1 MRVGGGA
8 HTYTWI
14 EGWARLPGGVRFGYT
29 HGVVVDGRDNV
40 YVHNRSRDAVA
51 VFDRDGRFLGSWG
64 EEFAAG
70 AHGLHLSRE
79 GGREFL
85 YLADPVR
92 HLVAKATL
100 DGDVLWRLGPPERAG
115 LYEKEEQYKPTDV
128 AVAPDGSLYVSDGY
142 GRGFVHH
149 YGPDGGW
156 IRSWGGR
163 GAEAGRLDC
172 PHGIWVD
179 ARPAQPLLLVADRG
193 NRRLQTF
200 TLQGEHLGFV
210 TGGMRQPCGFPP
222 LRRRPGRPGPAR
234 LRHDSR
240 SGQPRGRLPRRWCP
254 RLGGAGVAERPGRP
268 PRARAFHLAA
278 RRVCRLPRRHLRRGV
293 DRRRPSDQAGACVGS
308 RRRCHFSLP
317 AGGRANRTEARH
329 VASRAFQRPFPARP
343 RVTAVHPWDVGLDGL
358 EWAWSGTPP
367 ADGCGTP

>member
-210 TGGMRQPCGFPP
+210 TGGMRQPCGFHPSGGDLVVP
-222 LRRRPGRPGPAR
+222 DLHGCVTILGPDNHVAACLGDGAPVWEEPGWPNVP
-234 LRHDSR
+234 
-240 SGQPRGRLPRRWCP
+240 
-254 RLGGAGVAERPGRP
+254 
-268 PRARAFHLAA
+268 AA
-278 RRVCRLPRRHLRRGV
+278 RRVPGRFISPH
-293 DRRRPSDQAGACVGS
+293 AACVDS
-308 RRRCHFSLP
+308 R
-317 AGGRANRTEARH
+317 GDIY
-329 VASRAFQRPFPARP
+329 V
-343 RVTAVHPWDVGLDGL
+343 V
-358 EWAWSGTPP
+358 EWI
-367 ADGCGTP
+367 ADGRLTKLERV